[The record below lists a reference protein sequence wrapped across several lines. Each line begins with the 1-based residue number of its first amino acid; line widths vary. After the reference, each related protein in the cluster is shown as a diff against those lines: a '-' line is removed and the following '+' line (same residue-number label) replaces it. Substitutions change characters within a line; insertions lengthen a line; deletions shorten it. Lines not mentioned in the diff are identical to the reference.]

1 MIKNILAIAFLLMSI
16 GLSAQTSAS
25 ALADELLLPNTGG
38 ALRGTEFY
46 SDVNGVKK
54 VESRRAKIELY
65 EEDKQADGA
74 LYLYYELALSN
85 GKTADIDYH
94 FDANGNLFSL
104 STNTYTES
112 DEQAQA
118 LYDHL
123 LNYLKSNFKSTG
135 TDSEGWQTFEG
146 RRQNYTYKLYLQMK
160 EQGMWKKTK
169 YVGFDMAVVQ
179 SN

>member
-1 MIKNILAIAFLLMSI
+1 MKNILAIAFLMMSFS
-16 GLSAQTSAS
+16 LTAQTPVS
-25 ALADELLLPNTGG
+25 ALADELLLLNAGG
-38 ALRGTEFY
+38 VLRGVEFY

-54 VESRRAKIELY
+54 VESRRSNMELY

-85 GKTADIDYH
+85 GKTADVDYH
-94 FDANGNLFSL
+94 FDADGYLFSL

-135 TDSEGWQTFEG
+135 TDNEGWQTFEG

-169 YVGFDMAVVQ
+169 YIGFDMAVVQ
-179 SN
+179 